1 MYISNRASLPIQR
14 VLRISSAQIMS
25 GALLGGVMLMAP
37 TQAAEY
43 FDPNAIE
50 LRDGQKSI
58 DLGAFDAGGQL
69 PGTYRV
75 DILIN
80 GEQFE
85 SRNVEFTTAPGGG
98 TLVPRLTVA
107 DLKAMGV
114 RTEGFSALV
123 VMPDTAEVT
132 DIASLIPNAST
143 RLNFNQLRLNVSIP
157 QAALKP
163 RPRNAVD
170 PALWDQGM
178 PALMMNYSA
187 SGSNTERDG
196 TTSNSTYLRL
206 NTGLNLGAWRL
217 RNNSTYTTSGGS
229 SSSGA
234 SDGWENLDTYLQRDI
249 HPLKSQLVIGDATS
263 AGEVFDSVQFRGFQL
278 YSDDNMLPDSMRGF
292 APVVRGI
299 AQSDAQVTVRQNGY
313 MIYQAQVAPG
323 AFAITDLYPAASSGN
338 LDVTIRE
345 ADGSERTFVQP
356 FSAVPIM
363 QREGALKYAL
373 TGGQYRSFSAD
384 VATPDFVQSSVIYG
398 LSNSLTLYTG
408 TQLADNYR
416 SMLVGTGL
424 GLGDWGSIS
433 LDVTRAN
440 STLQDDTTHK
450 GNSFRAQYAKDI
462 FQSGTTFTLA
472 GYRYSTEGFYDFRET
487 NEILS
492 NEDDQW
498 RSLYNKRSKVSLQIS
513 QSLNDYGSLY
523 LTALQQDYWGQS
535 GKERTWMA
543 GYNGSYNGIT
553 YGLTYSATQIP
564 GSDSDQQLAFNIQ
577 VPLDSGRSSS
587 TWARYQFNT
596 DSSGRTS
603 NEVGLSGTALAGK
616 NLNYS
621 ASESYANQG
630 QGNAGRA
637 SLDYR
642 GGFGSV
648 GGSYS
653 YGNDTQT
660 LSYNLSGAVVAH
672 PYGVTLSQSLGES
685 SVLVR
690 APGASDVDLQN
701 QTGVS
706 TDPWGYAVV
715 PYVSAY
721 RKNRVSL
728 DPSSLSEDVDIETF
742 TQTAIPTRG
751 ALVLADFETRVGGRA
766 LMSLIYLG
774 TPVPFGATATLSL
787 EGKPNSSIVGG
798 AGEVY
803 LSGLPE
809 QGQIKVKWGD
819 AADQQCIA
827 SYTLPAQK
835 ADSKTSV
842 LSLSS
847 ICQ

>member
-1 MYISNRASLPIQR
+1 MAT
-14 VLRISSAQIMS
+14 AQA
-25 GALLGGVMLMAP
+25 G
-37 TQAAEY
+37 EY
-43 FDPNAIE
+43 FDPYAIE
-50 LRDGQKSI
+50 LRDGQKSV
-58 DLGAFDAGGQL
+58 DLTAFDAGRQL
-69 PGTYRV
+69 PGSYRV

-85 SRNVEFTTAPGGG
+85 SRTLEFVTAPDGVR
-98 TLVPRLTVA
+98 LLPRLTVA

-114 RTEGFSALV
+114 RTEGFSTLSA
-123 VMPDTAEVT
+123 MPDTAEVT
-132 DIASLIPNAST
+132 DIGILIPNAST
-143 RLNFNQLRLNVSIP
+143 RFNFNQLSLNVRIP

-170 PALWDQGM
+170 PALWDEGM

-187 SGSNTERDG
+187 SGSNTQRDG
-196 TTSNSTYLRL
+196 ITSTSNYLRF

-217 RNNSTYTTSGGS
+217 RNNSTYTSSGGS

-234 SDGWENLDTYLQRDI
+234 SNGWENLDTYLQRDI
-249 HPLKSQLVIGDATS
+249 HSLKSQLVLGDATT

-278 YSDDNMLPDSMRGF
+278 YTDDNMLPDSLQGF

-299 AQSDAQVTVRQNGY
+299 AQSDAQVTIRQNGY

-363 QREGALKYAL
+363 QREGALKYVI
-373 TGGQYRSFSAD
+373 TGGQYRSYSSNDAK
-384 VATPDFVQSSVIYG
+384 PDFVQSSVIYG

-416 SMLVGTGL
+416 SLLIGTGL

-433 LDVTRAN
+433 LDVTRAD
-440 STLQDDTTHK
+440 STLQDNTTHK

-487 NEILS
+487 NEMLS
-492 NEDDQW
+492 GEDDQW
-498 RSLYNKRSKVSLQIS
+498 RSLYKKRSKVSLQIS
-513 QSLNDYGSLY
+513 QSLEDYGSLY
-523 LTALQQDYWGQS
+523 VTALQQNYWGQS
-535 GKERTWMA
+535 VKESTWMV

-553 YGLTYSATQIP
+553 YGLTYSATQTP
-564 GSDSDQQLAFNIQ
+564 GINSDQQLAFNIQ
-577 VPLDSGRSSS
+577 VPLGSASSSS

-596 DSSGRTS
+596 DKSGRTS
-603 NEVGLSGTALAGK
+603 NEVGLSGTALAGN

-630 QGNAGRA
+630 QGNTGRA
-637 SLDYR
+637 SVDYR
-642 GGFGSV
+642 GGFGAV
-648 GGSYS
+648 GASYS
-653 YGNDTQT
+653 YGSDAQT

-701 QTGVS
+701 QSGVS

-721 RKNRVSL
+721 RKNRISL

-766 LMSLIYLG
+766 LLSLTYLDK
-774 TPVPFGATATLSL
+774 PVPFGATATLDAQ
-787 EGKPNSSIVGG
+787 GKPNASLVGG

-809 QGQIKVKWGD
+809 QGQIQVKWGD
-819 AADQQCIA
+819 AADQKCTA

-842 LSLSS
+842 RSLSS